1 METNNQRRCDVVM
14 PILMRDW
21 PAAQINLPYVFRN
34 LPVKL
39 VVVVSSRQLEP
50 LLPRDPRLA
59 FVCEDELLP
68 GLTLQAV
75 KDVMYRR
82 VYSTHRSGWL
92 FQQFLKL
99 GYARLCGDEAYITW
113 DADTIPVRP
122 IAFENEEGQLLFTL
136 KEEYNAPY
144 FETMENLLGLKK
156 AVKESFIA
164 ENMIFD
170 TALVNRMLE
179 EIEANTRLPGESFW
193 EKILWAIPEESL
205 QKSGFSEFETFGTYA
220 VTRAPERYAL
230 RHLATLRSGKNI
242 LGASPTPAMLD
253 WAAESYDTVS
263 MEKFSES
270 TPLRFL
276 AASRRY
282 RQNHTAAQLEAYK
295 NRFHVIPAVYR
306 WASHLWPNFKIWG
319 GKYKRRLRARL
330 KQKRNLD
337 KGEL

>member
-1 METNNQRRCDVVM
+1 MYCDVVM

-34 LPVKL
+34 LPAKR

-50 LLPRDPRLA
+50 LLPKDPRIS

-68 GLTLQAV
+68 GLNLQAV
-75 KDVMYRR
+75 KDIMYRR

-99 GYARLCGDEAYITW
+99 GYARICPDETYITW

-122 IAFENEEGQLLFTL
+122 IPFENEEGQLLFTL

-170 TALVNRMLE
+170 TALVKEMLAE
-179 EIEANTRLPGESFW
+179 MEANDRLPGEAFW
-193 EKILWAIPEESL
+193 EKILWAIPEQSL

-220 VTRAPERYAL
+220 VTRAPGRYAL
-230 RHLATLRSGKNI
+230 RRLDTLRSGKNI
-242 LGASPTPAMLD
+242 LGERPTQAMLD
-253 WAAESYDTVS
+253 WAAKSYDTIS
-263 MEKFSES
+263 MEKFSVS
-270 TPLRFL
+270 TPLRYL
-276 AASRRY
+276 AASKRY
-282 RQNHTAAQLEAYK
+282 QKTHTASQLEAYK
-295 NRFHVIPAVYR
+295 NSFHVIPKVYN
-306 WASHLWPNFKIWG
+306 WATHLWPNFKIWG
-319 GKYKRRLRARL
+319 GKYKRRLRAAMEH
-330 KQKRNLD
+330 KR
-337 KGEL
+337 KEES

>member
-1 METNNQRRCDVVM
+1 MLCDVVM

-34 LPVKL
+34 LPAKR

-50 LLPRDPRLA
+50 LLPKDPRLS
-59 FVCEDELLP
+59 FVCEDDLLP

-75 KDVMYRR
+75 KDIMQERT
-82 VYSTHRSGWL
+82 YSTHRSGWL

-99 GYARLCGDEAYITW
+99 GYARLCEDPAYITW
-113 DADTIPVRP
+113 DADTVPVRP
-122 IAFENEEGQLLFTL
+122 VSFENEKGQLLFTL
-136 KEEYNAPY
+136 KEEYNPPY

-170 TALVNRMLE
+170 TALVKQMLE
-179 EIEANTRLPGESFW
+179 EMEANDRLSGKSFW

-220 VTRAPERYAL
+220 VTRAPGRYEL
-230 RHLATLRSGKNI
+230 RRLATLRSGKNI
-242 LGASPTPAMLD
+242 LGERPTPAMLD
-253 WAAESYDTVS
+253 WAAESYDTIS
-263 MEKFSES
+263 MEKFSVS

-276 AASRRY
+276 AASERY
-282 RQNHTAAQLEAYK
+282 RKNHTAMQLEEYK
-295 NRFHVIPAVYR
+295 NQFRIIPAVYG
-306 WASHLWPNFKIWG
+306 WATHLWPNFKIWG
-319 GKYKRRLRARL
+319 GKCKRAW
-330 KQKRNLD
+330 KQRFQNRRE
-337 KGEL
+337 G